1 MSTLDAVPAG
11 TIRFGKGGRV
21 TTPNPLA
28 RTRRLGNALLRLR
41 TERGYSHAELS
52 RKSGVSAS
60 VISRT
65 ENPLGDPGRK
75 PGLLSVR
82 RLLDALDVSRG
93 SREWTVIEGYAE
105 DAASSRWWDA
115 AAYTRMGDGQRT
127 YALVEAG
134 ASTIREYAGLLL
146 PGLVQTAAYAEHRVL
161 ALTGDTPVADPDPIV
176 RGRIERQ
183 RQSIGG
189 RLAQY
194 HLVLEE
200 QAIRRRPVPG
210 DVMLE
215 QLRHLLALMD
225 GDEVSVRIVPV
236 DAQLAAGYA
245 PRAPY
250 AHVTYP
256 DMDDPPIV
264 VVDNVTKALLITDPA
279 DVTGYAQLHQ
289 RLREA
294 ALSDADSAAYIREAA
309 AELAATTREG

>member
-1 MSTLDAVPAG
+1 MSTLDAVPTG
-11 TIRFGKGGRV
+11 IIRFGKEARL
-21 TTPNPLA
+21 TPNPLA
-28 RTRRLGNALLRLR
+28 RTRRLGAALLQLR

-82 RLLDALDVSRG
+82 RLLDALDVRRH

-134 ASTIREYAGLLL
+134 ASTIREYSGLLL
-146 PGLVQTAAYAEHRVL
+146 PGLVQTAAYARHRVL
-161 ALTGDTPVADPDPIV
+161 ALTGDAPVADPEPIV
-176 RGRIERQ
+176 RGRLERQ

-189 RLAQY
+189 GLARYQ
-194 HLVLEE
+194 LVLEE
-200 QAIRRRPVPG
+200 QAIRRRPVPA

-215 QLRHLLALMD
+215 QLRHLLDLMVD
-225 GDEVSVRIVPV
+225 PDRVSVRVIPV
-236 DAQLAAGYA
+236 DAQPGDGYA

-256 DMDDPPIV
+256 DTQDPPIV
-264 VVDNVTKALLITDPA
+264 VVDNVTRALLVTDS
-279 DVTGYAQLHQ
+279 VEVSGYAQLHQ

>member
-1 MSTLDAVPAG
+1 MSTLDAVPTG
-11 TIRFGKGGRV
+11 IIRFGKEARL
-21 TTPNPLA
+21 TPNPLA
-28 RTRRLGNALLRLR
+28 RTRRLGAELLRLR

-75 PGLLSVR
+75 PGLLSIR
-82 RLLDALDVSRG
+82 RLLDTLDVPRG
-93 SREWTVIEGYAE
+93 SREWTVIESYAE
-105 DAASSRWWDA
+105 DAATSQWWDA
-115 AAYTRMGDGQRT
+115 ATYTRMGDGQRT

-134 ASTIREYAGLLL
+134 ASTIREYSGLLL
-146 PGLVQTAAYAEHRVL
+146 PGLVQTDAYARHRVL
-161 ALTGDTPVADPDPIV
+161 ALTGDAPVSDPDPIV
-176 RGRIERQ
+176 RGRLERQ
-183 RQSIGG
+183 RQTIGNG
-189 RLAQY
+189 LAQY

-215 QLRHLLALMD
+215 QLRHLLDLMSGD
-225 GDEVSVRIVPV
+225 GVSVRIVPV
-236 DAQLAAGYA
+236 DAQPGDGYA

-256 DMDDPPIV
+256 DTDDPPIV
-264 VVDNVTKALLITDPA
+264 VVDNVTKALLVTKPA
-279 DVTGYAQLHQ
+279 EVTGYAQLHK

-294 ALSDADSAAYIREAA
+294 ALSDADSAAYIRQAA
-309 AELAATTREG
+309 DELAATTRKG

>member
-1 MSTLDAVPAG
+1 MSTLDAVPTG
-11 TIRFGKGGRV
+11 IIRFGKEGRL
-21 TTPNPLA
+21 TPNPLA
-28 RTRRLGNALLRLR
+28 RTRRLGMAVLALR
-41 TERGYSHAELS
+41 TERGYSHADLS

-82 RLLDALDVSRG
+82 RLLDALDVHRG
-93 SREWTVIEGYAE
+93 SREWSVIEGYAE

-115 AAYTRMGDGQRT
+115 AKYTRMGDGQRT

-134 ASTIREYAGLLL
+134 ASTIREYSGLLL
-146 PGLVQTAAYAEHRVL
+146 PGLVQTAAYARHRIL
-161 ALTGDTPVADPDPIV
+161 ALTGDAPVTDPDPIV

-189 RLAQY
+189 GLAQY
-194 HLVLEE
+194 QLVLEE

-215 QLRHLLALMD
+215 QLHRLLALMD
-225 GDEVSVRIVPV
+225 GDTVSVRVVPV
-236 DAQLAAGYA
+236 DAQPGDGYA

-256 DMDDPPIV
+256 DMEDPPIV
-264 VVDNVTKALLITDPA
+264 VVDNVTKALL
-279 DVTGYAQLHQ
+279 VTAPEELSGYAQLHQ
-289 RLREA
+289 RLRAA
-294 ALSDADSAAYIREAA
+294 ALSDADSAAYIRQAA
-309 AELAATTREG
+309 DELAATTREG

>member
-1 MSTLDAVPAG
+1 MH
-11 TIRFGKGGRV
+11 
-21 TTPNPLA
+21 PNPLA
-28 RTRRLGNALLRLR
+28 RQRRLGAALLALRL
-41 TERGYSHAELS
+41 ERGYNHAELS

-65 ENPLGDPGRK
+65 ENPFGDVHRK

-82 RLLDALDVSRG
+82 RLLDALDVARG
-93 SREWTVIEGYAE
+93 SDMWSLVEGFAE
-105 DAASSRWWDA
+105 DAVTGRWWDVP
-115 AAYTRMGDGQRT
+115 AYTRMGDGQRT

-146 PGLVQTAAYAEHRVL
+146 PGIVQTAEYARHRVV
-161 ALTGDTPVADPDPIV
+161 AVTGDGPVADPDCIV

-183 RQSIGG
+183 RQTIGTG
-189 RLAQY
+189 HVQY
-194 HLVLEE
+194 QLVLEE
-200 QAIRRRPVPG
+200 QAIRRRPVPAE
-210 DVMLE
+210 VMLE
-215 QLRHLLALMD
+215 QLHHLLELMN
-225 GDEVSVRIVPV
+225 GEQVSVRVVPV
-236 DAQLAAGYA
+236 GAQLAAGYA

-264 VVDNVTKALLITDPA
+264 VVDNVTRSLL
-279 DVTGYAQLHQ
+279 VTEPDEVSGYAQLHY

-309 AELAATTREG
+309 GELAATM